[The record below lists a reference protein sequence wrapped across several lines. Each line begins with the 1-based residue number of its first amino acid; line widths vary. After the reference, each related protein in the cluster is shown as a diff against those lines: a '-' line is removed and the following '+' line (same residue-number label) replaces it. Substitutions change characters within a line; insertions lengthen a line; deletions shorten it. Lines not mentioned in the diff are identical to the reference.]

1 MPVSQSRTDILP
13 VSQSRTDIL
22 PVSQSRTDIL
32 PVSQSRTKAEQA
44 SCLFL
49 GMLDEVTQ
57 KRR

>member
-1 MPVSQSRTDILP
+1 MQLKFICCRTGIFLK
-13 VSQSRTDIL
+13 VEQASCL
-22 PVSQSRTDIL
+22 FLKV
-32 PVSQSRTKAEQA
+32 EQA